1 MSRNTQRNKRGGKF
15 LYSGTYGCAFKPAIK
30 CRGQHTRKN
39 GHISKI
45 MNAKN
50 GFDEK
55 QMTDRVIKT
64 LNSDFKYFVYPD
76 EICIPEPNVTN
87 GTKNCKLSFNKPIS
101 LLSPYGGKDLLSIDL
116 PVREIPA
123 LFEGLVNLFDGLELL
138 HSNGF
143 IHNDVKPSNTV
154 ALRRDDGTYN
164 VRLIDFGLLV
174 EINKYIN
181 NPITSNYAYYPY
193 DIRLLSDKYFPSK
206 DDIKTFYTHMAYN
219 NFPTWFYFT
228 DTEKTINIKWV
239 MSIWEKMKTKEAQEY
254 VVKQCDVYGLGR
266 TILELYYRLTEQE
279 FIKPGKVLG
288 NPRFLNASSSIE
300 FRKNVSLP
308 LFTLIQKMCA
318 PDPFIRIGLA
328 KAKIEFLALLPAL
341 KEAFTFKDIK
351 KNELPSP
358 IEHKHS
364 YNGAIYNL

>member
-1 MSRNTQRNKRGGKF
+1 MLISEKHKNTKTQKHKTKIGSNDVTGGK
-15 LYSGTYGCAFKPAIK
+15 
-30 CRGQHTRKN
+30 RKR
-39 GHISKI
+39 
-45 MNAKN
+45 
-50 GFDEK
+50 EK
-55 QMTDRVIKT
+55 KT
-64 LNSDFKYFVYPD
+64 
-76 EICIPEPNVTN
+76 
-87 GTKNCKLSFNKPIS
+87 TKRKKRA
-101 LLSPYGGKDLLSIDL
+101 SIG
-116 PVREIPA
+116 E
-123 LFEGLVNLFDGLELL
+123 ET
-138 HSNGF
+138 SQ
-143 IHNDVKPSNTV
+143 S
-154 ALRRDDGTYN
+154 RR
-164 VRLIDFGLLV
+164 
-174 EINKYIN
+174 
-181 NPITSNYAYYPY
+181 
-193 DIRLLSDKYFPSK
+193 
-206 DDIKTFYTHMAYN
+206 
-219 NFPTWFYFT
+219 
-228 DTEKTINIKWV
+228 
-239 MSIWEKMKTKEAQEY
+239 KTKDAQEY

-328 KAKIEFLALLPAL
+328 KAKTEFLALLPAL